1 MDGPCEPG
9 LFEHG
14 SISPPPADTGTQLK
28 GAPCPTASSAK
39 IAAHEIPSTIVYED
53 DLVIAFDDL
62 NPQAPAHTLVIS
74 KEHYDNIIDGIPA
87 ETLAAMMHAVAEVAR
102 IKGLDEGF
110 RVISN
115 KGEAAGQT
123 VMHVHCTCSA
133 ASRSAKDS
141 FEAAGPACK
150 ISLCA
155 RWDACVRTFAL

>member
-1 MDGPCEPG
+1 MSVGG
-9 LFEHG
+9 
-14 SISPPPADTGTQLK
+14 ISSRAQFRTSRTVRWTVRASQDCLSTGRYAPLADTGTQLK

-62 NPQAPAHTLVIS
+62 NPQAPAHTLVIP

-123 VMHVHCTCSA
+123 VMHVHLHVLGG
-133 ASRSAKDS
+133 KPLG
-141 FEAAGPACK
+141 EGL
-150 ISLCA
+150 I
-155 RWDACVRTFAL
+155 